1 MLKKLAVLFAV
12 LALVAAA
19 CGSDSEESVEET
31 TTTAGV
37 TETTQAPDVGQG
49 VTGGTLAAVQE
60 AGILKCGVSTGAPGF
75 TELAPDGTFTGM
87 DVDGCRMIAAV
98 VLGNA
103 QAVEFR
109 QLTSGER
116 FAALASGEIDVLVR
130 NTTWTQTRDTD
141 LNLDFVTTTF
151 YDGQQIMGDPARLP
165 GLTTD
170 AGFAAIDGAVV
181 CTNAGTTTEQNI
193 KEGAEIAGVTITL
206 ETVETFTEA
215 MEKFIAGSCDI
226 VTTDGSGLFGH
237 RSTNIASGTPGAEN
251 WVIFPTAPISKE
263 PLGPLVR
270 ENDSEWFDVVQWTM
284 FASFIFEENGV
295 TQANVD
301 TMMDVTPEITRL
313 TGGEGEKQTAM
324 GLDAKAFYNLV
335 KQVGNYGEV
344 FSNNLD
350 GLGIVREGTFNAQ
363 WYDGGLI
370 YAPPAR

>member
-1 MLKKLAVLFAV
+1 VLFAV

-19 CGSDSEESVEET
+19 CGGDSDDAPEET
-31 TTTAGV
+31 TTTAAT
-37 TETTQAPDVGQG
+37 TETTPDAGQG
-49 VTGGTLAAVQE
+49 TEGGTLAAVQA
-60 AGILKCGVSTGAPGF
+60 AGVLKCGVSTGAPGF
-75 TELAPDGTFTGM
+75 TELAPDGTFSGM
-87 DVDGCRMIAAV
+87 DVDGCRLIAAA
-98 VLGNA
+98 VLGDA
-103 QAVEFR
+103 DAVEFR
-109 QLTSGER
+109 QLTSSER
-116 FAALASGEIDVLVR
+116 FAALSSGEIDVLVR

-141 LNLDFVTTTF
+141 LSHDFVTTTF

-165 GLTTD
+165 GLTT
-170 AGFAAIDGAVV
+170 AGGFNDIDGAVV

-237 RSTNIASGTPGAEN
+237 RATHIASGTPGAEN
-251 WVIFPTAPISKE
+251 WVIFPEAPISKE

-295 TQANVD
+295 TSQNVD

-324 GLDAKAFYNLV
+324 GLDADAFYNSV
-335 KQVGNYGEV
+335 KLVGNYGEI
-344 FSNNLD
+344 FSANLD
-350 GLGIVREGTFNAQ
+350 VLGIVREGTFNAQ